1 MPSPGGGAAEPAAER
16 CPLWLEQ
23 KAKLVNLDSFVVP
36 SPSCVQLLV
45 TPMDF
50 STLGCL
56 LFYSY
61 VLLLSRFSHIRLCAT
76 P

>member
-36 SPSCVQLLV
+36 
-45 TPMDF
+45 
-50 STLGCL
+50 
-56 LFYSY
+56 
-61 VLLLSRFSHIRLCAT
+61 
-76 P
+76 